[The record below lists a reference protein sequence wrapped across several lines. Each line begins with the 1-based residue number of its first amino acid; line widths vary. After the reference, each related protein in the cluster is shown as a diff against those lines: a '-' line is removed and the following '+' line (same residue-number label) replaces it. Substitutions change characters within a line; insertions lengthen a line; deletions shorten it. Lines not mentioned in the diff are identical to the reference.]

1 MCAIVGIIDSSPVN
15 QTLYDAMIMLQHRGQ
30 DAAGIMTSDPD
41 ATVHSYKN
49 NGLVQDVFKTKQ
61 MQDLTGMIG
70 IGHCRYPTAGC
81 DSASEA
87 QPFFVSSPFGIG
99 LAHNGNITNAV
110 QLKKELF
117 EKKHRHVSTTSDS
130 EVLLNVLADNLE
142 VVDSVKMTPDDL
154 FNAVARLHEI
164 VRGAYTFVAM
174 IAGYGVLGVRDPF
187 GIRPLVIGQRETPE
201 KINYMIAS
209 ESVALE
215 ALGFKFIRD
224 VEPGEAVFIDKY
236 GNFSAK
242 QCAKNPRLVPCA
254 FEYVYFARPDSVMN
268 SISVYDSRVLMGNK
282 LAENIKKNYQD
293 VLKQIDVVMPV
304 PDSGR
309 TAALQLSKNLNI
321 EYSGGLVKN
330 RYIGRTFI
338 MSSQAERR
346 NSVHKKLNTIN
357 SQFKGRNVLLVD
369 DSLVRGNTSRK
380 LIEMARA
387 AGASKVFFATAAPP
401 IISPNVYGIDMPTR
415 EEMVAHN
422 RTEEQVA
429 EHIGADAMIYQKVD
443 DLRDSIIDLNPK
455 IKQLDM
461 SCFTGEYVTGD
472 IDDAYLEHLNQIR
485 GELAAKKKQSEVLI
499 VNG

>member
-1 MCAIVGIIDSSPVN
+1 
-15 QTLYDAMIMLQHRGQ
+15 
-30 DAAGIMTSDPD
+30 
-41 ATVHSYKN
+41 
-49 NGLVQDVFKTKQ
+49 
-61 MQDLTGMIG
+61 
-70 IGHCRYPTAGC
+70 
-81 DSASEA
+81 
-87 QPFFVSSPFGIG
+87 
-99 LAHNGNITNAV
+99 
-110 QLKKELF
+110 
-117 EKKHRHVSTTSDS
+117 
-130 EVLLNVLADNLE
+130 
-142 VVDSVKMTPDDL
+142 MTP
-154 FNAVARLHEI
+154 
-164 VRGAYTFVAM
+164 
-174 IAGYGVLGVRDPF
+174 
-187 GIRPLVIGQRETPE
+187 
-201 KINYMIAS
+201 
-209 ESVALE
+209 
-215 ALGFKFIRD
+215 
-224 VEPGEAVFIDKY
+224 
-236 GNFSAK
+236 
-242 QCAKNPRLVPCA
+242 
-254 FEYVYFARPDSVMN
+254 
-268 SISVYDSRVLMGNK
+268 RVLMGNK